1 MTRLD
6 PLADALSKI
15 TNASIV
21 GKREVTIDIASKLIG
36 KVLSILQKEGY
47 IGRFERIYEGG
58 HAKYRVELLGR
69 INKAGSI
76 KPRFS
81 VKKDGFE
88 AWERIY
94 LPARD
99 IGVIIVSTPQ
109 GVMAHKEA
117 KKLGIGGVL
126 IAYCY

>member
-6 PLADALSKI
+6 PLSDALSKI

-47 IGRFERIYEGG
+47 IGKFERIYEGG
-58 HAKYRVELLGR
+58 HAKYRVELLGK

-81 VKKDGFE
+81 VKKDAFE
-88 AWERIY
+88 PWERLF

-99 IGVIIVSTPQ
+99 VGVIIVSTPR
-109 GVMAHKEA
+109 GVMSHREA
-117 KKLGIGGVL
+117 KKLRIGGVL